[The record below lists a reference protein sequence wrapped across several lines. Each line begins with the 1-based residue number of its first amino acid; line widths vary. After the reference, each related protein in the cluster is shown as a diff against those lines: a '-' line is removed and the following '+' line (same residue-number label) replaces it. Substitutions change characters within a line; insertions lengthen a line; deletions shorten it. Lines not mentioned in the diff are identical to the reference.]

1 MNFNSNN
8 GFLVTPTNDFSVTPK
23 NGVDMVIKIL
33 MIGDSNVGKS
43 CLLLRY
49 VDNSYSPTFITTIGI
64 DFKVKVINV
73 EDKRIKLQLWDTAGQ
88 ERFRTITTS
97 YFRGAQA
104 AMLTYDVTNRET
116 FDHIKSWLD
125 DLHQHGNGKI
135 EVFLV
140 ANKIDL
146 LDSRLVTKEE
156 GEQLAKK
163 YKMTYF
169 ECSARSGLNVDEM
182 FHQTAS
188 IIYNKINNQQLKKSI
203 VQIHKNVNTN
213 INKET
218 KKCCY

>member
-1 MNFNSNN
+1 MNSN
-8 GFLVTPTNDFSVTPK
+8 GFLVTPANDFSVTPN

-49 VDNSYSPTFITTIGI
+49 VDNSYSSTFITTIGI
-64 DFKVKVINV
+64 DFKIKIINV
-73 EDKRIKLQLWDTAGQ
+73 ENKRIKLQLWDTAGQ

-116 FDHIKSWLD
+116 FDHIKNWLD
-125 DLHQHGNGKI
+125 DLNNHGNGKI
-135 EVFLV
+135 EIFLV

-146 LDSRLVTKEE
+146 IDGRLVTKEE

-163 YKMTYF
+163 YKMKYF
-169 ECSARSGLNVDEM
+169 ECSARSGLNVEEM
-182 FHQTAS
+182 FRETAS
-188 IIYNKINNQQLKKSI
+188 IIHNKLNKDSVKK
-203 VQIHKNVNTN
+203 NTVKISNN
-213 INKET
+213 INTKISKEPR
-218 KKCCY
+218 KCCY